1 MEVVDIIKL
10 YFSMFFSFTTEI
22 IVAVI
27 MFMPKRLKFRNLAPL
42 RIVLG
47 FLISYGVSIAML
59 FLVINTQWNVWINIL
74 IYVVMIIAIV
84 LSFWLVYD
92 MKFNEIIIVS
102 SVAYGIQHI
111 AYQACVLILDTG
123 LKKEMYSIMSP
134 ENVNLVY
141 NLVIYAVRI
150 IVYVGAFFTLVK
162 IFRKN
167 AKFILNTWLMIIIAA
182 YVVLFLIIVNAFVSN
197 YIFYW
202 QKEMK
207 GIMAA
212 VMLTLTV
219 LLEILVIGI
228 YKFVEGKQN
237 LLLIESTLENNVQQH
252 EMTEQNINFINMK
265 CHDLRKIVRK
275 LKQKKNEIT
284 DEDLDQIEEAL
295 RLYDVG
301 VKTGNQSL
309 DVLIQDKML
318 YCKSRNIELTTLING
333 KVFENFDQGN
343 TYSLFMNII
352 DNAIEAVER
361 LDDPQKKVI
370 SIVASDY
377 KGAIL
382 IEETNYFKGKINI
395 RNNGTIE
402 TTNKDKKF
410 HGFGT
415 KSIAYIVNKYNGKV
429 LYSTEEDVFKL
440 KIVF

>member
-74 IYVVMIIAIV
+74 IYVVMVTAIV

-111 AYQACVLILDTG
+111 AYQVCVLLLDTG
-123 LKKEMYSIMSP
+123 LKMEMYSIMSP

-141 NLVIYAVRI
+141 SLVVCAVRI

-167 AKFILNTWLMIIIAA
+167 AKFILNTWLMIIIAV
-182 YVVLFLIIVNAFVSN
+182 YVVLFLIIVNAFASN
-197 YIFYW
+197 YIFFW

-219 LLEILVIGI
+219 LMEILVIGI
-228 YKFVEGKQN
+228 FKFVEKKQN

-333 KVFENFDQGN
+333 KVFENFDQGD

-361 LDDPQKKVI
+361 LDDPKKKVI